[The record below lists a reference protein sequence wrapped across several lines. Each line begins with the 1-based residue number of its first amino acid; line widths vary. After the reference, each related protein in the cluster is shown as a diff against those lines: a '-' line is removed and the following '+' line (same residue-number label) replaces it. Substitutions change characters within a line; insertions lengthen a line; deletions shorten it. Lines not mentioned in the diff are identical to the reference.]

1 MEPDGH
7 GQRYSVQLLTP
18 RWVHLDAANLL
29 LQLRRWRGNVS
40 LATANAEHVTIAIPT
55 GDLPLY
61 VQLFLTEPEAYATAL
76 TDALVWSPAWHER
89 WEETARR
96 CPTSLVIAMT
106 AQRPINY
113 ASMLLSFLA
122 VLDTWLASIDHDIR
136 ERIVLHWMPAKQLL
150 SYHQYQFLRTELG
163 PCGPAVNVRVANA
176 TGRPGELLADTIGL
190 AELGLPD
197 LQILFSDRD
206 PADVVRQLR
215 AYVRRLFVGD
225 RLDCT
230 WIEEPSLV
238 PPERDALTLLE

>member
-1 MEPDGH
+1 MGPDGL

-18 RWVHLDAANLL
+18 RWLHLDAANLL
-29 LQLRRWRGNVS
+29 LQLRRWRGDVS
-40 LATANAEHVTIAIPT
+40 LATANAEHLTIAIPT

-61 VQLFLTEPEAYATAL
+61 VQLFLAEPEAYATAL
-76 TDALVWSPAWHER
+76 TDALVWSTAWHER

-96 CPTSLVIAMT
+96 CPASLVIAMT
-106 AQRPINY
+106 AQRPIHY
-113 ASMLLSFLA
+113 ASMLLSFLT
-122 VLDTWLASIDHDIR
+122 VLDTLLATLPEEDLARTVI
-136 ERIVLHWMPAKQLL
+136 HWMPAKQLL
-150 SYHQYQFLRTELG
+150 TYHQYELLRTELG
-163 PCGPAVNVRVANA
+163 PSGPAVNVRLANA
-176 TGRPGELLADTIGL
+176 TGRPGELLADTVGL
-190 AELGLPD
+190 AALGLPD